1 MEKMT
6 REKKTEYLLS
16 EIRKKMEE
24 NGGIVKTNQITALG
38 VDYRRILSWVED
50 GTLERVKNGYYSLG
64 YRERSEEE
72 LIRGLFSDCVL
83 CLDSALYYYH
93 YIDQK
98 PYAWH
103 LAVDKNTS
111 KSRFKMDY
119 PVIVPYYTEPKA
131 LKLGVTE
138 ISFAGGK
145 MKIYTK
151 ERMLC
156 DCLKYEEKLD
166 RDVFKRALL
175 AYIADGSKDI
185 ARLLQIA
192 RERKVLQKVQNVI
205 GVWLL

>member
-1 MEKMT
+1 MKKMT
-6 REKKTEYLLS
+6 RGEKTEYLLS
-16 EIRKKMEE
+16 EIKRIMEE
-24 NGGIVKTNQITALG
+24 NGGIAKTNQITALG
-38 VDYRRILSWVED
+38 VDYRRILAWVED
-50 GTLERVKNGYYSLG
+50 GTLERVKNGYYSMG
-64 YRERSEEE
+64 YQERSEEE
-72 LIRGLFSDCVL
+72 LIRGLFSDGVL

-111 KSRFKMDY
+111 KSRFKMEY
-119 PVIVPYYTEPKA
+119 PVIVPYYTEPKT

-138 ISFAGGK
+138 IPFAGGS

-156 DCLKYEEKLD
+156 DCLKYEEKLE

-175 AYIADGSKDI
+175 AYIADSSKDI
-185 ARLLQIA
+185 AKLLQIA

-205 GVWLL
+205 GVWL

>member
-6 REKKTEYLLS
+6 RGEKTEYLLS
-16 EIRKKMEE
+16 EIKRIMEE
-24 NGGIVKTNQITALG
+24 NGGIAKTNQITALG
-38 VDYRRILSWVED
+38 VDYRRILAWVED
-50 GTLERVKNGYYSLG
+50 GTLERVKNGYYSMG
-64 YRERSEEE
+64 YQERSEEE
-72 LIRGLFSDCVL
+72 LIRGLFSDGVL

-111 KSRFKMDY
+111 KSRFKMEY

-138 ISFAGGK
+138 IPFAGGS

-175 AYIADGSKDI
+175 AYIADSSKDI
-185 ARLLQIA
+185 AKLLQIA

-205 GVWLL
+205 GVWL